1 MKRFYHT
8 ILLLLITSQFTFAQN
23 FNITGSVYDSQSN
36 KGLGYANIRV
46 DNSGRGTSANALGE
60 FKLSIPEG
68 NYKLIT
74 SYIGYKSD
82 TINVQLNKNVTAD
95 FNLIP
100 VELEL
105 KEVTVKP
112 GRNPAYDI
120 IEATIENKQKIK
132 SRIKDYQYSAYTK
145 GLIKTTRDFQSGGLS
160 LSTQDTA
167 KLKITGII
175 ENESRGFFK
184 APDYNKHFIVA
195 RKQTANTPPFVNVLT
210 GGNVMQNFYEDK
222 LLFLGKMVP
231 SPVSKQAL
239 TYYYFYIEKE
249 IAIDNKKVYQIYF
262 ATDNTADP
270 GFYGNLFIEDSTFNL
285 LKVDVKLNAMANFGG
300 LFDYVSVFQQFA
312 EFENGIVLPVDYRLF
327 AYGNYLGLAKFGFE
341 LHTNLNNYEIN
352 TNIEDDFFDNALIT
366 VLPEADK
373 KDNDY
378 WNTIQTIPNTFEEQK
393 AYLRIDSLTKVNT
406 SLGEGFSLLTE
417 RIKLNKYFSVNGPLN
432 LYNFNKIEGNALN
445 LDLYFSDAEEKRLTG
460 IAEVSYGFSD
470 KKFKKE
476 FYTNYRLGQYRT
488 TTITLNAYDKLT
500 DLFGAS
506 DNYNKFTS
514 TFLSLFTKYDFRDYY
529 YKKGFDVEINS
540 EIFPTL
546 NLGIGYMNNTD
557 KTAKNNSNFSF
568 FYPNRNY
575 SKNAEIYNTRT
586 NAVTAN
592 FQLDFRKF
600 IEDGFFRRRI
610 PQRTFIIFEG
620 SSILS
625 NKSYLKSK
633 NDFSLNK
640 LEAYGSFPTADN
652 WLLEFDAIKVIST
665 GTIPFQNLYALPGN
679 IEAAGKN
686 NSFRTLRIGEIF
698 GDNVTALFLKHDFSD

>member
-249 IAIDNKKVYQIYF
+249 IA
-262 ATDNTADP
+262 
-270 GFYGNLFIEDSTFNL
+270 
-285 LKVDVKLNAMANFGG
+285 
-300 LFDYVSVFQQFA
+300 
-312 EFENGIVLPVDYRLF
+312 
-327 AYGNYLGLAKFGFE
+327 
-341 LHTNLNNYEIN
+341 
-352 TNIEDDFFDNALIT
+352 
-366 VLPEADK
+366 
-373 KDNDY
+373 
-378 WNTIQTIPNTFEEQK
+378 
-393 AYLRIDSLTKVNT
+393 
-406 SLGEGFSLLTE
+406 
-417 RIKLNKYFSVNGPLN
+417 
-432 LYNFNKIEGNALN
+432 
-445 LDLYFSDAEEKRLTG
+445 
-460 IAEVSYGFSD
+460 
-470 KKFKKE
+470 
-476 FYTNYRLGQYRT
+476 
-488 TTITLNAYDKLT
+488 
-500 DLFGAS
+500 
-506 DNYNKFTS
+506 
-514 TFLSLFTKYDFRDYY
+514 
-529 YKKGFDVEINS
+529 
-540 EIFPTL
+540 
-546 NLGIGYMNNTD
+546 
-557 KTAKNNSNFSF
+557 
-568 FYPNRNY
+568 
-575 SKNAEIYNTRT
+575 
-586 NAVTAN
+586 
-592 FQLDFRKF
+592 
-600 IEDGFFRRRI
+600 
-610 PQRTFIIFEG
+610 
-620 SSILS
+620 
-625 NKSYLKSK
+625 
-633 NDFSLNK
+633 
-640 LEAYGSFPTADN
+640 
-652 WLLEFDAIKVIST
+652 
-665 GTIPFQNLYALPGN
+665 
-679 IEAAGKN
+679 
-686 NSFRTLRIGEIF
+686 
-698 GDNVTALFLKHDFSD
+698 